1 VNTVG
6 ARRALV
12 ALIGGVGLVCLG
24 LLAYFA
30 VSLSTDAVDRRVKAS
45 LQNQASLGG
54 RYVASELAGLGDVV
68 ESFAGRP
75 SLRRMLAR
83 SQRYDAP
90 YVRRML
96 VELSRVRPGIAT
108 AFISD
113 DGGVLLD
120 IVPPTP
126 SIVGGS
132 YRFRDWYRGVT
143 RRGSPYVS
151 QAYLSHVTGHP
162 RVVAV
167 AAPVF
172 AEGGGRRRRVAILV
186 AAYSVE
192 TVAGFVRRFAEDRDV
207 RLSVADQR
215 GVLLA
220 GPRRVRRLVRSDD
233 ENVAAALAGR
243 TGVGTA
249 HGFVTAYT
257 PIPELGWGLT
267 AELPTSTAFADVR
280 NVRTA
285 VAAIAA
291 VLALVLLGGT
301 FLLNR
306 VLRQRQRAE
315 ESARREATMTRAVLD
330 SNVDGIRLIDREGR
344 TLLANEAIERMT
356 TDVLG
361 LPRESTLGERS
372 QLILERLADPDA
384 YTRTME
390 QIAEDPDAATL
401 DEFEVVD
408 SGRTF
413 LRYTAPVRHAG
424 ETIGRV
430 IVLREVTTERDA
442 ERLKSELVATVSH
455 ELRTPLASILGFA
468 ELLSVRDYEPEV
480 RQRYLA
486 TIHGEAQRLTGLI
499 NDFLDIQRIE
509 EGRFTLDLQP
519 FDLSELLRSEVELFS
534 AQSQKHT
541 VSLSNAEERIEL
553 VGERDRI
560 AQVIANI
567 LSNAIKYSPHG
578 GRVGVAADR
587 RDGAVRVSVTDSGIG
602 IPADEQRRIFTKFF
616 RVDSSDTREI
626 GGTGLGLALCR
637 EIVQAH
643 GGHIG
648 FESVEGKGSTFWF
661 ELPVGAT
668 QRAGGTKI
676 LILEDDPAAA
686 TLLCDYLGDEF
697 SCRVT
702 ATGEEGL
709 RLAQEDVPDLV
720 CLDIRLAGELDGW
733 EVLAALREHPSTANI
748 PVVLCTAGTEGRERA
763 GALGAADVLTKP
775 FTERQLR
782 DVVTRLLPRGRG
794 SVLVVDDEEPVRTL
808 VRATLEAAHVVV
820 REAEDGEAAL
830 REVQAHHPDAIV
842 LDLAMPRVDGFEV
855 LERLKAD
862 PNTRAIPVVVLTALR
877 LSLEERVHLR
887 RQAVS
892 LLEKSAYSGDELRR
906 LVLQALGNAA

>member
-1 VNTVG
+1 VSTVRG
-6 ARRALV
+6 RRALV
-12 ALIGGVGLVCLG
+12 ALIGGIALACLG

-30 VSLSTDAVDRRVKAS
+30 VSLSTDAVDRRVKKS
-45 LQNQASLGG
+45 LQTESALAA
-54 RYVASELAGLGDVV
+54 RYVSSELTGLAQVV
-68 ESFAGRP
+68 DSFVGRP
-75 SLRRMLAR
+75 SLKRMLAG
-83 SQRYDAP
+83 SQSYDRT
-90 YVRRML
+90 YIRQLL
-96 VELSRVRPGIAT
+96 VDMRRVRPGIAS
-108 AFISD
+108 AFIAD
-113 DGGVLLD
+113 DRGIVLD
-120 IVPPTP
+120 VMPPSP
-126 SIVGGS
+126 SVIGRDFS
-132 YRFRDWYRGVT
+132 FRDWYRGVT
-143 RRGSPYVS
+143 ATGRVYVS
-151 QAYLSHVTGHP
+151 EAIVSAAAGHP

-167 AAPVF
+167 AAPVVD
-172 AEGGGRRRRVAILV
+172 ESGRRTAIVGVAFAID
-186 AAYSVE
+186 SI
-192 TVAGFVRRFAEDRDV
+192 AGFVSRFAESQDV
-207 RLSVADQR
+207 RVTVTDKR
-215 GVLLA
+215 GVIVA
-220 GPRRVRRLVRSDD
+220 RPGPLPGLVRSKD
-233 ENVAAALAGR
+233 ERIAAALAGR
-243 TGVGTA
+243 TGIATSGGTVA
-249 HGFVTAYT
+249 AYT
-257 PIPELGWGLT
+257 PLPQLGWAMV
-267 AELPTSTAFADVR
+267 AEIPTSVAFADVR
-280 NVRTA
+280 KVRTA

-306 VLRQRQRAE
+306 VLHQRQRAE
-315 ESARREATMTRAVLD
+315 ETARREATMTRAVLD
-330 SNVDGIRLIDREGR
+330 ANVDGIRLIDREGR
-344 TLLANEAIERMT
+344 TLLANEAIERIT
-356 TDVLG
+356 TELHALSRDSTFDERA
-361 LPRESTLGERS
+361 RE
-372 QLILERLADPDA
+372 IADRLVDPA
-384 YTRTME
+384 SFMRTVE
-390 QIAEDPDAATL
+390 QIARDPEVETL
-401 DEFEVVD
+401 DEFEVVN

-430 IVLREVTTERDA
+430 VVMREVTTERDA

-480 RQRYLA
+480 RQRYLG
-486 TIHGEAQRLTGLI
+486 TIHAEAQRLTGLI

-541 VSLSNAEERIEL
+541 VSLSNAQDRMEV
-553 VGERDRI
+553 VGERDRV
-560 AQVIANI
+560 AQVIANL
-567 LSNAIKYSPHG
+567 LSNAIKYSPQG
-578 GRVGVAADR
+578 GRVGVAAGR

-648 FESVEGKGSTFWF
+648 FESIEGRGSTFWF

-668 QRAGGTKI
+668 QRAGGTKV
-676 LILEDDPAAA
+676 LIVEDDPAAA

-709 RLAQEDVPDLV
+709 RLAQEEVPDLV

-733 EVLAALREHPSTANI
+733 EVLASLREDPATANI
-748 PVVLCTAGTEGRERA
+748 PVVLCTALNTGRDRA
-763 GALGAADVLTKP
+763 GALGAADVLMKP

-782 DVVTRLLPRGRG
+782 DVVTRVLPQGRG

-808 VRATLEAAHVVV
+808 VRATLEADDVVV

-830 REVQAHHPDAIV
+830 REVAARHPDAIV

-862 PNTRAIPVVVLTALR
+862 PHTRGIPVVVLTARR
-877 LSLEERVHLR
+877 LPPDERAHLR

-892 LLEKSAYSGDELRR
+892 LLEKSAYSGEELRR
-906 LVLQALGNAA
+906 LVLQALGEPV